1 MAIVRKTDKRTGIV
15 YVYDAR
21 STWIPELKQPRSTT
35 RLIGKIDPSTGEVV
49 PTGKRGRPRKNPEK
63 DLKAVSEAD
72 ATPAKKARI
81 DQELAEM
88 KKRNLE
94 LELALQKERTENA
107 HMKETIERIFGAL
120 EALKQVSTS
129 AMTT

>member
-1 MAIVRKTDKRTGIV
+1 M
-15 YVYDAR
+15 YDAH

-35 RLIGKIDPSTGEVV
+35 RLLGKIDPSTGEMV

-63 DLKAVSEAD
+63 SPKAISTTD
-72 ATPAKKARI
+72 AVHAKEIKI
-81 DQELAEM
+81 DQELAEI

-107 HMKETIERIFGAL
+107 HMKETLDRIFGAL
-120 EALKQVSTS
+120 EDLKQASTS

>member
-1 MAIVRKTDKRTGIV
+1 MALVQKKDKRTGTV
-15 YVYDAR
+15 YVYEVQ
-21 STWIPELKQPRSTT
+21 SKWIPELKQPRATT
-35 RLIGKIDPSTGEVV
+35 RLIGKLDPNTGETV

-63 DLKAVSEAD
+63 APEAVS
-72 ATPAKKARI
+72 PANAAHAKAAKI
-81 DQELAEM
+81 DQELAEI

-107 HMKETIERIFGAL
+107 HMKETIDRIFGAL
-120 EALKQVSTS
+120 EDLKQASTS